1 MTDPS
6 PVGVLLKEIFPV
18 VEHKK
23 DVLNQPVEACAVT
36 LRRIFRNIYLK
47 ELLER

>member
-18 VEHKK
+18 VER
-23 DVLNQPVEACAVT
+23 AVGKAH
-36 LRRIFRNIYLK
+36 RNKNIAVMVV
-47 ELLER
+47 